1 MRIRLIGE
9 IAALAIALGALA
21 FPSAEPA
28 QAGSTSCTGWTS
40 STVPPTS
47 IRVYRTATKRT
58 ESVPFRTY
66 VEKVMAAEWG
76 ATAPVAALEA
86 GAVAAK
92 QFAWYYA
99 RAGHWRGGKDAA
111 GRCYD
116 VSDSSHDQ
124 VYDPRRTAAASLRAA
139 VQTTWRWSVLRSGS
153 FILTGYRPGT
163 GRCLATVTGYHLYQR
178 DAWDCAKKGWSALEI
193 LRAYYGKTGS
203 SVGVVLPGRV
213 DSTGDAIGDAVGIT
227 TAADGTYAA
236 LLLEAGATGTKATF
250 EATSSPPL
258 GTLGPATVLGR
269 GIGDVTGDGRAD
281 VVQLLVDPS
290 GPTPILAV
298 QVMAATG
305 SGFADAVTWWDSTRD
320 AAVTSWR
327 TATWWAQFDQA
338 RIRFAVGDVD
348 GDRRADSI
356 ITLTRPPAEDG
367 TPWAYGLVQRS
378 SGGSFLAS
386 APRFLDTTTDLTG
399 AALRA
404 GDVSGDGRADLVF
417 VRPTAAGVA
426 FSVAVA
432 RRGFTG
438 MEPLAGWGTYPIGLE
453 RLKLRLAD
461 ATRDGRDDIVLAYR
475 RSDTETGLRV
485 RPSTGAAF
493 AAGVTW
499 NGPLAWDDLLLA
511 ATDYAPSTAPDGDA
525 DVYVLVRVPG
535 AAEGDPPT
543 TDVRRFYVSTT
554 AFTASTWRTAL
565 PANWD
570 ELAIP

>member
-1 MRIRLIGE
+1 MGLRQEGLVR
-9 IAALAIALGALA
+9 
-21 FPSAEPA
+21 P
-28 QAGSTSCTGWTS
+28 
-40 STVPPTS
+40 
-47 IRVYRTATKRT
+47 R
-58 ESVPFRTY
+58 
-66 VEKVMAAEWG
+66 
-76 ATAPVAALEA
+76 
-86 GAVAAK
+86 
-92 QFAWYYA
+92 
-99 RAGHWRGGKDAA
+99 
-111 GRCYD
+111 
-116 VSDSSHDQ
+116 
-124 VYDPRRTAAASLRAA
+124 DP
-139 VQTTWRWSVLRSGS
+139 
-153 FILTGYRPGT
+153 
-163 GRCLATVTGYHLYQR
+163 
-178 DAWDCAKKGWSALEI
+178 
-193 LRAYYGKTGS
+193 RAYYGKTGS

-367 TPWAYGLVQRS
+367 TPWPTAWS
-378 SGGSFLAS
+378 SGRPVDPSWPARPAS
-386 APRFLDTTTDLTG
+386 STRRPTVRCRV
-399 AALRA
+399 RA

-453 RLKLRLAD
+453 RLELRLAD

-475 RSDTETGLRV
+475 RSDAETGLRV

-499 NGPLAWDDLLLA
+499 NGPLAWGRPA
-511 ATDYAPSTAPDGDA
+511 A
-525 DVYVLVRVPG
+525 
-535 AAEGDPPT
+535 
-543 TDVRRFYVSTT
+543 VRR
-554 AFTASTWRTAL
+554 
-565 PANWD
+565 P
-570 ELAIP
+570 